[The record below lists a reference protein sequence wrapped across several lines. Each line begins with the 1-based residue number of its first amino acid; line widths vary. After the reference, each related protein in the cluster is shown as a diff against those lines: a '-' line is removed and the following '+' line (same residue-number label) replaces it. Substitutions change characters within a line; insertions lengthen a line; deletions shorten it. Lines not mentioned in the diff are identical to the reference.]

1 LFYGGGGGLL
11 GNQALAVLCVGVFS
25 FVVTVLIALGI
36 HAAIGL
42 RVNEDE
48 ERIGLDLT
56 LHEENAY
63 DLEAAGGGRVI
74 GEGGHW

>member
-1 LFYGGGGGLL
+1 M
-11 GNQALAVLCVGVFS
+11 LCVGVFS
-25 FVVTVLIALGI
+25 FVMTALIALGI
-36 HAAIGL
+36 RAVVGL

-63 DLEAAGGGRVI
+63 DFEAAGGGRAI